1 MKKDLP
7 RQLFLV
13 DLDDTLLDTTRLKTD
28 LFLNIAQAIG
38 SQSPQSQQA
47 DDIKRLYRL
56 FCQKNQGIVS
66 YQGFA
71 DFLKNIFTNQ
81 EVEVNNCFTF
91 DFKKYLLPQSKAF
104 LTMLKEQGT
113 VIIWT
118 AGTFSDQRRKLLD
131 TGLLTNEE
139 KEQILAFKDYEAQND
154 ETETLPHAIVDTGKV
169 LSINQR
175 LNWFLEHFPDLS
187 ITLIDNEAK
196 NIAGVVETKHERLSA
211 IWLDRGEQKNP
222 KLAETFRREPL
233 YRINRFN
240 SLDDIMGFLKLEGAG
255 SNPEQR
261 G

>member
-1 MKKDLP
+1 MMRKMQKH
-7 RQLFLV
+7 LFLL
-13 DLDDTLLDTTRLKTD
+13 DLDDTLLDTTRLKQD
-28 LFLNIAQAIG
+28 LFLDIANAIG
-38 SQSPQSQQA
+38 SESPASQKA
-47 DDIKRLYRL
+47 DDIKRLYKV
-56 FCQKNQGIVS
+56 FCQKNQGVVS

-71 DFLKNIFTNQ
+71 DFLINIFGNQ
-81 EVEVNNCFTF
+81 
-91 DFKKYLLPQSKAF
+91 
-104 LTMLKEQGT
+104 KEQINSCFNLDYQQYLIPEAKLLLRELRQQGE

-118 AGTFSDQRRKLLD
+118 AGTYEDQVKKLLD
-131 TGLLTNEE
+131 TGLLSDEE
-139 KEQILAFKDYEAQND
+139 AEQILAFKDYEAQKD
-154 ETETLPHAIVDTGKV
+154 ERETLPQAIVDTGKV

-222 KLAETFRREPL
+222 KLAETFRRELP
-233 YRINRFN
+233 YRVNRFN

-255 SNPEQR
+255 SNPEQK